1 MVLLSLEFSG
11 NWEKQKDKI
20 MSSSYQF
27 MFSSYHLIALC
38 SCLFDHLLLPKV
50 PFSSM
55 QFFLSDHG
63 PVCSPSS
70 PWSQISTSVLPS
82 SHQSWSPINIFLWET
97 SWTSDSE
104 KEQTKGKLSVFWIWW
119 WFLKRDQI
127 PFLYRRPHLLWLPSH
142 LFYRAPGHNWVH
154 SAYHSWNVEVSM
166 VTMSKGS

>member
-104 KEQTKGKLSVFWIWW
+104 KEQTRQKESWVYFEFGGGSWKEIRFLSFTGDLICFGCHPIFSIGLQVTIGSTQLTILGM
-119 WFLKRDQI
+119 LKS
-127 PFLYRRPHLLWLPSH
+127 PW
-142 LFYRAPGHNWVH
+142 
-154 SAYHSWNVEVSM
+154 
-166 VTMSKGS
+166 